1 MKKMYFML
9 LLALAG
15 LGSSCTNEDDS
26 QGQTTL
32 GTAGEIQLLFSGS
45 GDSEEYTKAIASEP
59 ESKIGTLKVY
69 LFASAAA
76 NATDANWHYL
86 ETWTKTMLPLVQA
99 RKILTSSR
107 RDLPGKPSSN
117 QAS

>member
-76 NATDANWHYL
+76 NATDALSGNL
-86 ETWTKTMLPLVQA
+86 DK
-99 RKILTSSR
+99 
-107 RDLPGKPSSN
+107 D
-117 QAS
+117 